1 MPGRHVEVVLK
12 VAERCNIDCT
22 YCYMFNK
29 GDESF
34 RRKPKQL
41 SIGAAADIAAFLRQ
55 AVDDGVASSVRII
68 FHGGEPLMLR
78 KQQFAEICQAFID
91 ALKSVCPLYFSL
103 QTNAMLIDDGWLAL
117 FSRFKISVGVS
128 LDGPEGVNDRYRIDH
143 QGRGTYARTIEGV
156 RKLQEAWRRGDG
168 ERPGLLCVIGP
179 DVSGGELYTHFVRD
193 LGVDFV
199 DFLLPIETW
208 DTACEETLSYVGPFL
223 ESALSA
229 WLADRGAGVKIRF
242 FNTFFAFLLRQPQA
256 NEEPPL
262 DSIIITVAS
271 DGTFGPDDT
280 MRLLGEDSL
289 YDFDVRATSLAA
301 YLDDPR
307 LMSIDQDSRSAP
319 AECGDCAW
327 QNYCRGG
334 AANGRMVNRYAP
346 GQGFGRRSIVCDGL
360 KSTYALMAHHL
371 VEAGLSEDDILR
383 RLENV
388 A

>member
-1 MPGRHVEVVLK
+1 
-12 VAERCNIDCT
+12 
-22 YCYMFNK
+22 MFNK

-91 ALKSVCPLYFSL
+91 ALKSVCLLYFSL

-229 WLADRGAGVKIRF
+229 WLG
-242 FNTFFAFLLRQPQA
+242 
-256 NEEPPL
+256 
-262 DSIIITVAS
+262 S
-271 DGTFGPDDT
+271 
-280 MRLLGEDSL
+280 
-289 YDFDVRATSLAA
+289 AA
-301 YLDDPR
+301 
-307 LMSIDQDSRSAP
+307 
-319 AECGDCAW
+319 
-327 QNYCRGG
+327 
-334 AANGRMVNRYAP
+334 
-346 GQGFGRRSIVCDGL
+346 
-360 KSTYALMAHHL
+360 
-371 VEAGLSEDDILR
+371 
-383 RLENV
+383 
-388 A
+388 